1 MAEPGRALRILVSAG
16 EPSGDHHGAQ
26 LIGALRERWPGAEI
40 AAFGGPRL
48 AATGAVMLRRME
60 PYTALGLVEV
70 VGAIPRHLRL
80 LGEFRRRIRRREFDL
95 VILIDYPGFHLRVAE
110 AARAVGIPVLYYVA
124 PQLWA
129 WRPGRARRFARAVDA
144 MAAILPF
151 EAEFLADAGIQAEF
165 VGHPLVEAPWPS
177 RADARSA
184 LGIAQDERVL
194 ALFPGSRGGEV
205 RRLWPT
211 LCEAGRRLR
220 AAGQCDR
227 VLVAADSAA
236 GPPDSGAMQV
246 HRGESALGLAAADA
260 VIAKSGTTTLEA
272 AMTGTPMVVVYRV
285 HPVTAWLARR
295 MLRVNQIGLVNL
307 VAGRPVVPE
316 LVQEA
321 LSVDRLV
328 AAVAPLLDRAG
339 AAAASQRE
347 ALGLVRSKLGEPG
360 AARRVAA
367 MAARLLGQ

>member
-26 LIGALRERWPGAEI
+26 LVGALRERWPGAEI

-110 AARAVGIPVLYYVA
+110 AARAAGIPVLYYIA

-211 LCEAGRRLR
+211 LREAGRRLR

-227 VLVAADSAA
+227 VLVAADSAGA
-236 GPPDSGAMQV
+236 PPDSGAMLV